1 MRQTLCD
8 GYLVIFALAQAV
20 ILLMLTP
27 LFTGISRQIR
37 ARMHSRRGP
46 GIWQDYR
53 DIHKLFK
60 RQEVAPTSSGLM
72 FRLMPW
78 VLISSMLVLAMAL
91 PLFITVSPFAGGG
104 DLITLIY
111 LLALFRFFFALSGL
125 DTGSP
130 FAGVGASREL
140 TLGILVE
147 PMLILSLLVLALIA
161 DSTHIEMIS
170 NTLAMGWN
178 SPLTTVLA
186 LLACGFACFI
196 EMGKI
201 PFDVAEAE
209 QELQEGPLTTLAM
222 GWNSPLTTVLA
233 LLACGF
239 ACFIEMGKIPF
250 DVAEAEQELQEGPLT
265 EYSGAGLALAKWGL
279 GLKQVVMAALFVA
292 LFLPFG
298 RAQELSLACL
308 LTSLVV
314 TLLKVLLI
322 FVLASIAENTLA
334 RGRFLL
340 IHHVTWLGFSLAA
353 LAWVFWLTG
362 L

>member
-1 MRQTLCD
+1 MTHTFSD
-8 GYLVIFALAQAV
+8 GSLVFFALFQAV
-20 ILLMLTP
+20 ILLALTP

-53 DIHKLFK
+53 DIGKLLK
-60 RQEVAPTSSGLM
+60 RQEVAPTSSGWM

-78 VLISSMLVLAMAL
+78 VLLSSMLVVTTAL
-91 PLFITVSPFAGGG
+91 PLFTRASPLAGGG
-104 DLITLIY
+104 DMITLIY
-111 LLALFRFFFALSGL
+111 LFALFRFFFALSGL

-130 FAGVGASREL
+130 FAGIGASREL

-161 DSTHIEMIS
+161 GSTHIAVIS
-170 NTLAMGWN
+170 DTLAAGWL
-178 SPLTTVLA
+178 SPVAT
-186 LLACGFACFI
+186 LLA
-196 EMGKI
+196 M
-201 PFDVAEAE
+201 
-209 QELQEGPLTTLAM
+209 LTCA
-222 GWNSPLTTVLA
+222 
-233 LLACGF
+233 F

-265 EYSGAGLALAKWGL
+265 EYSGAGLALVKWGL
-279 GLKQVVMAALFVA
+279 GLKQVVMAALFVT

-298 RAQELSLACL
+298 NAESVSVGGL
-308 LTSLVV
+308 LFSLVATV
-314 TLLKVLLI
+314 IKLLVI
-322 FVLASIAENTLA
+322 FALASLVENSLA

-340 IHHVTWLGFSLAA
+340 THHVTWFGFSLAA
-353 LAWVFWLTG
+353 LSYVFWLTG

>member
-209 QELQEGPLTTLAM
+209 QELQEGPLT
-222 GWNSPLTTVLA
+222 
-233 LLACGF
+233 
-239 ACFIEMGKIPF
+239 
-250 DVAEAEQELQEGPLT
+250 

-298 RAQELSLACL
+298 RAQELSSRLPADFTCRY
-308 LTSLVV
+308 
-314 TLLKVLLI
+314 
-322 FVLASIAENTLA
+322 AAQ
-334 RGRFLL
+334 
-340 IHHVTWLGFSLAA
+340 GFADFCTGLNRRKHAGTRAFFTHSPCD
-353 LAWVFWLTG
+353 LAWLQPCCACMG
-362 L
+362 LLVNRSVRSTDGIWKILL